1 MILKRGNKGQVTIF
15 IILAI
20 LIVAIVAL
28 IFILINREGKPEG
41 PSSVT
46 GAFSPESFLTTCI
59 EKDAEF
65 NTDKLSQQGG
75 YSENSLVLDFE
86 REGEMFYNISYLCY
100 TSENG
105 EPCVVQQP
113 SVINNMERGIESVLT
128 EEVSGCFNSLISS
141 YTNDGFE
148 ASGDYNGFSIDLISG
163 RMVFEID
170 STISA
175 SKGEANF
182 YTDNVTFDIRSDI
195 YELGKISQRIIKEES
210 ESGSFDRLSYLLI
223 HPGYS
228 INMEKIGS
236 SKVYFVESKNT
247 NELFVFA
254 VRGGF

>member
-1 MILKRGNKGQVTIF
+1 
-15 IILAI
+15 
-20 LIVAIVAL
+20 
-28 IFILINREGKPEG
+28 
-41 PSSVT
+41 
-46 GAFSPESFLTTCI
+46 
-59 EKDAEF
+59 
-65 NTDKLSQQGG
+65 
-75 YSENSLVLDFE
+75 
-86 REGEMFYNISYLCY
+86 
-100 TSENG
+100 
-105 EPCVVQQP
+105 
-113 SVINNMERGIESVLT
+113 
-128 EEVSGCFNSLISS
+128 
-141 YTNDGFE
+141 
-148 ASGDYNGFSIDLISG
+148 
-163 RMVFEID
+163 MVFEID

-223 HPGYS
+223 HPGYR